1 MGKHLFA
8 PLYIACPYTEIGGV
22 DGEEQFFTALYI
34 AGYNDLR
41 ITDFKLGELDLATNK
56 NHIMNGFVQCDGI
69 FGKNMPQIE
78 IQQGA
83 TEVSLYPQKVNEE
96 QLSIE
101 LLHPDGTN
109 PLEVVR
115 FTAKNPQRVQVE
127 FTISGLISYNDRG
140 EKNNATVKIS
150 IEWRGS
156 GEQTWKPFAGI
167 TGANSYEN
175 GVSTIT
181 RSKSKVMRFVAEKVF
196 TYDEIISVRD
206 RIAEIRVVRVNPE
219 ATSTRTTDKI
229 YLSAIRTWSFNFE
242 ESKKKNKLVPQV
254 PIVEKDRDRLARI
267 GFRIKAGNEISG
279 TMNSLNC
286 VLESC
291 CRVWSKDTKQW
302 SNDEKPTQNPAS
314 IALKT
319 MQSKMLASN
328 AYSDEK
334 IDLQSFGEF
343 YEWCEDKH
351 FTCNG
356 VLTSEKKLNDLLEA
370 IFSTSRAFRVLNGK
384 KYGVLIDKPRTIPV
398 TIINNQNVLSANNTK
413 SFDALPDG
421 YKIGFID
428 EYDGYQKNEIIV
440 MFEGKDKNSPDVI
453 LENIE
458 MPFVTNRV
466 QVYKNAMYQYACR
479 KLRPEIW
486 NRKLAADGRLLS
498 IRCLVEMQD
507 DTILVGIGDGGEITE
522 LIGAGNYVK
531 GIVTDCNFTVTNI
544 SKRYGVKIVHADGIN
559 EPVVKTYE
567 AKFSST
573 GQTNV
578 IEFKS
583 PVLQTEI
590 YKPNVGDIVSFG
602 LFDRITTDAICF
614 GVKDNGDGTFDCT
627 FIPYQDGVYTADKG
641 SVPEFDSKVTA
652 PSFGAATIPDNYAT
666 QDDIASAIN
675 DISKGSN
682 IKPDDITGLSATALK
697 DGIRISYTFTGT
709 GVGNNVKDVIVQ
721 YRKGVGDFEQIPL
734 TDGLFLF
741 DRAIIGYPESDE
753 LLSWTFRAK
762 IKNIYGNESE
772 NWKECT
778 VDVSQ
783 YGAWQPSLPK
793 IASRVSGRNTTL
805 FLSQLPRADGREVY
819 GKIRY
824 QVQIKREALTDPIT
838 NATVTGDTQFYKPA
852 TDKPYLVS
860 EDNYKDGKGFVLSDD
875 VYMQILPLYG
885 QNKVGTDNKPLPS
898 PIDTP
903 YAFSVKA
910 INESGKTSAESIVY
924 IIALATAARDLVN
937 NAITNNKLAPGC
949 VTKEKI
955 HAHTITANELYAG
968 NLAAGGASFGKISA
982 GGTGLQADNNNFWDL
997 ENQEFR
1003 IGNDIK
1009 LENSGSDDAEY
1020 LHYKKDK
1027 GIFFKLKNFILSSL
1041 SSTILGVFRVK
1052 SKGSDDA
1059 SGFFVVNPTD
1069 QTDDVTGTDKKTV
1082 KIKGGISAD
1091 EITGTQFK
1099 GATLQLTDALA
1110 SPFATISEKTKTKD
1124 LEVTKKAKIVEF
1136 EAVEATTGYL
1146 LVNTKATAGAVETF
1160 DLKVSKSTIVNDIV
1174 ANGDAKVKSIAVEH
1188 GGWRATVSPCD
1199 NGVEL
1204 LVCGG
1209 DNGAMQRKQLQ
1220 TIISGDSMD
1229 LRISGNVY
1237 CNNIYR
1243 PNMFEAYQRIPDI
1256 NNIRFV
1262 YYANNTYVAC
1272 GAGIHISNNLVEWK
1286 RAGDIYSTITGVA
1299 YVRGTWFAI
1308 ESGYSI
1314 YYSYDLARWNKINYS
1329 TIHFLQH
1336 ISSNENVCCVTN
1348 GTGKILLIGSN
1359 AMWTE
1364 YDIGN
1369 YALHYSLCDGGKIVV
1384 FGADVVV
1391 IGKGLLGWDI
1401 KPGRTF
1407 LSAAYGRE
1415 KWVAVEQGGKIF
1427 YTQNPETGV
1436 WTECYDGYKDGVKSI
1451 VYNNDMFVAFGS
1463 KTVLVSTDAISWEKH
1478 KLGEDFNYVSS
1489 ITGGNFAWLVAA
1501 NSNLFKFGSFAPDW
1515 KVG

>member
-1 MGKHLFA
+1 MITLELTVKDKIVIVSPKSAVINTAVCNDALQHMESKADCTLVWEPKIFEALVTESKISAVIKDNGEPIFTGSIQTDVSWRDIGRPYPVDTLSVTINDNTVLFDKKTQTELALINTDIRTVVATLCEHCGAALSLTHGVLPTKAIQAFVADEGKSYKDLLGDFLFSYGYSYYFDSTGKLCVFNFASATADLEHA
-8 PLYIACPYTEIGGV
+8 PKVGDTVLAGEVQIQKSNKRYTGV
-22 DGEEQFFTALYI
+22 KISYNTLTEKKNELIYFFGS
-34 AGYNDLR
+34 GY
-41 ITDFKLGELDLATNK
+41 GSTNK
-56 NHIMNGFVQCDGI
+56 TQPAIVQPNVYYP
-69 FGKNMPQIE
+69 FESAPQIE
-78 IQQGA
+78 ATDGQVWQSFEAGYAETYKKYNGETDYRRSKKTSLLYTQNHQVVQDWTDGIVIDRTMFGA
-83 TEVSLYPQKVNEE
+83 RRASVRLQNKGTQDAKVH
-96 QLSIE
+96 QLSIRA
-101 LLHPDGTN
+101 DAWY
-109 PLEVVR
+109 R
-115 FTAKNPQRVQVE
+115 
-127 FTISGLISYNDRG
+127 
-140 EKNNATVKIS
+140 NAEGSVTV
-150 IEWRGS
+150 
-156 GEQTWKPFAGI
+156 
-167 TGANSYEN
+167 
-175 GVSTIT
+175 
-181 RSKSKVMRFVAEKVF
+181 
-196 TYDEIISVRD
+196 
-206 RIAEIRVVRVNPE
+206 
-219 ATSTRTTDKI
+219 
-229 YLSAIRTWSFNFE
+229 
-242 ESKKKNKLVPQV
+242 
-254 PIVEKDRDRLARI
+254 
-267 GFRIKAGNEISG
+267 
-279 TMNSLNC
+279 
-286 VLESC
+286 
-291 CRVWSKDTKQW
+291 
-302 SNDEKPTQNPAS
+302 
-314 IALKT
+314 
-319 MQSKMLASN
+319 
-328 AYSDEK
+328 
-334 IDLQSFGEF
+334 
-343 YEWCEDKH
+343 
-351 FTCNG
+351 
-356 VLTSEKKLNDLLEA
+356 
-370 IFSTSRAFRVLNGK
+370 
-384 KYGVLIDKPRTIPV
+384 
-398 TIINNQNVLSANNTK
+398 
-413 SFDALPDG
+413 
-421 YKIGFID
+421 
-428 EYDGYQKNEIIV
+428 
-440 MFEGKDKNSPDVI
+440 GKDKNPYGYQSEFVYNALDAETLAKALSSYLLIGQYQITTTSETALPLGVIQKIDCGVSGFSIAALAYSSSFDAEKSLWTTKWISAAEPAIDVARFKS
-453 LENIE
+453 L
-458 MPFVTNRV
+458 
-466 QVYKNAMYQYACR
+466 
-479 KLRPEIW
+479 
-486 NRKLAADGRLLS
+486 GH
-498 IRCLVEMQD
+498 D
-507 DTILVGIGDGGEITE
+507 DTAGALNAAAENAKKIDELANGSDTVPPPDTPINLKAVAEKDGLRLSCKPIGDGLKNSITKIIWEIKKTPTSSWQKEESTSTE
-522 LIGAGNYVK
+522 VLYRFNRG
-531 GIVTDCNFTVTNI
+531 TD
-544 SKRYGVKIVHADGIN
+544 
-559 EPVVKTYE
+559 
-567 AKFSST
+567 
-573 GQTNV
+573 
-578 IEFKS
+578 
-583 PVLQTEI
+583 
-590 YKPNVGDIVSFG
+590 
-602 LFDRITTDAICF
+602 
-614 GVKDNGDGTFDCT
+614 
-627 FIPYQDGVYTADKG
+627 
-641 SVPEFDSKVTA
+641 
-652 PSFGAATIPDNYAT
+652 
-666 QDDIASAIN
+666 
-675 DISKGSN
+675 
-682 IKPDDITGLSATALK
+682 
-697 DGIRISYTFTGT
+697 
-709 GVGNNVKDVIVQ
+709 
-721 YRKGVGDFEQIPL
+721 
-734 TDGLFLF
+734 
-741 DRAIIGYPESDE
+741 GYPESPI
-753 LLSWTFRAK
+753 LAVWKVRAK
-762 IKNIYGNESE
+762 TENIYGKRCILWAGGDSGIA
-772 NWKECT
+772 
-778 VDVSQ
+778 VDVST
-783 YGAWQPSLPK
+783 YGTWQPSLPK
-793 IASRVSGRNTTL
+793 IASRVSGRNVTL

-824 QVQIKREALTDPIT
+824 QMQIKREPLSDPIT
-838 NATVTGDTQFYKPA
+838 GNPVAGDTQFYKPA

-860 EDNYKDGKGFVLSDD
+860 EDNYKDGVGFVMCDD
-875 VYMQILPLYG
+875 VYMQVLPLYG
-885 QNKVGTDNKPLPS
+885 QNKKDGNGS
-898 PIDTP
+898 SISAPIDTP
-903 YAFSVKA
+903 YTFAAKA
-910 INESGKTSAESIVY
+910 INESGKTSSQSTVR

-937 NAITNNKLAPGC
+937 NAITNNKLAPGA
-949 VTKEKI
+949 VTADKI
-955 HAHTITANELYAG
+955 HAGTITARELYAG
-968 NLAAGGASFGKISA
+968 NLAAGGASFGRISA
-982 GGTGLQADNNNFWDL
+982 GGAGLQADNNNFWDL

-1003 IGNDIK
+1003 IGNDIRF
-1009 LENSGSDDAEY
+1009 ENSGSDDAEY

-1052 SKGSDDA
+1052 GKGSDDA

-1478 KLGEDFNYVSS
+1478 KLGEDFNYVPS
-1489 ITGGNFAWLVAA
+1489 ITGGNFAWLVVAS
-1501 NSNLFKFGSFAPDW
+1501 SNLFKFGRLAPEW
-1515 KVG
+1515 KQQ